1 MAAWLVDNW
10 RDILS
15 IVALI
20 VSVGGFSIAIRQI
33 VRSRKAA
40 EAAEIAVL
48 ATKESIAKNLTISDL
63 VRASERIQ
71 EVRNLQRQGQ
81 WERALDRYYNLRI
94 ILFDISAQQPDL
106 AVEKRLIRT
115 FGEVQDGVQLV
126 VANDY
131 L

>member
-1 MAAWLVDNW
+1 MADWLADNW

-15 IVALI
+15 IAGLV
-20 VSVGGFSIAIRQI
+20 VSVSGFSIAIWQI

-115 FGEVQDGVQLV
+115 FGEVQDGIQLV